1 MCVCV
6 CVCVYVC
13 MRACVII
20 IIIIME
26 ISTAPYLLKILQ
38 PKAVCVCAQASVC
51 NTSSDPLNLYT
62 FDFVHHRL

>member
-1 MCVCV
+1 MCV

-13 MRACVII
+13 MRACVIIII

-51 NTSSDPLNLYT
+51 NTSSDP
-62 FDFVHHRL
+62 